1 MLEKALDRIAEQV
14 IALDEASV
22 TQLRKRYL
30 DRFAHFEPTK
40 EWEKAVICYF
50 IINGLIA
57 KNNLFNYHVA
67 AGQQGEPA
75 KGTEDKGSRG
85 GKGKGRLKVVK

>member
-14 IALDEASV
+14 IALDEASL

-30 DRFAHFEPTK
+30 DRLFHFEPTK

-50 IINGLIA
+50 IINGVIA
-57 KNNLFNYHVA
+57 KNNLFNQFIMGA
-67 AGQQGEPA
+67 QQGEIK
-75 KGTEDKGSRG
+75 KGPEEGPPQKRG
-85 GKGKGRLKVVK
+85 RRLKVVK